1 MIKESSFTGT
11 LPVASALALTG
22 NTAIAKPGTVLSD
35 LVTLSA
41 PIETMGADGKPVIT
55 TKEQEAIAAGQS
67 DLEFIGWRVQYA
79 TEGTLTDPT
88 THSRSM
94 DAYIHDIAKAVTA
107 HVAFAKNTVRPL
119 VTEFA
124 EAYQSYRASFEPKEA
139 ADSAN
144 IRVLRLPS
152 VLSDESF
159 LDTFTAFKGK
169 PILKPDT
176 GFCLGAKTTEELQ
189 QMILIGHQRTDKMI
203 SEWVSHLPESF
214 LFNVWTSFFCASG
227 VATPTG
233 EVPVAVNYEE
243 IARLNAF
250 DKADVALAIT
260 LISRKLE
267 DNVESTNLSLER
279 YRTIASQYV
288 EYGRTVL
295 LSALES
301 IAMMIRNGTLIVD
314 KNVKTMTVSVN
325 AEVYKPWLESGGT
338 PEVLFGLL
346 VDDASAFS
354 VALIDDNKDKYAK
367 RWEQYSAFYR
377 NRELGNS
384 FTYAKNFLEQ
394 QFINAMQTLT
404 ESEQEIVVKQPNLI
418 EANVT
423 KVREYLASVR
433 PQDIGDSYDVALQLV
448 AKIRFSY
455 TSSYQIL
462 SDIVQASGY
471 NPNVDVREA
480 ALLAVINYVSDYM
493 ADQIAL
499 G

>member
-11 LPVASALALTG
+11 LPVASALDSIGKVAV
-22 NTAIAKPGTVLSD
+22 AKPGTVLSD
-35 LVTLSA
+35 LVTYSA
-41 PIETMGADGKPVIT
+41 PIETMGEDGKPVIT

-79 TEGTLTDPT
+79 TEGSLSDPT
-88 THSRSM
+88 IHSRCM

-124 EAYQSYRASFEPKEA
+124 EAYQAYRAAFKPKEA

-152 VLSDESF
+152 VLTDDSF
-159 LDTFTAFKGK
+159 LDTLTAYKGK
-169 PILKPDT
+169 PILKPET
-176 GFCLGAKTTEELQ
+176 GFCLGAKSAEELQ

-214 LFNVWTSFFCASG
+214 LFNVWTSFFCATGTAAS
-227 VATPTG
+227 TG

-243 IARLNAF
+243 ISRLNAF
-250 DKADVALAIT
+250 DKADIALAIT

-267 DNVESTNLSLER
+267 DNVESTDMSLER

-288 EYGRTVL
+288 EYGRTLL

-301 IAMMIRNGTLIVD
+301 VSLMLRVGTLIVD
-314 KNVKTMTVSVN
+314 KNIKTMTVSVN

-338 PEVLFGLL
+338 PEVLFGIL
-346 VDDASAFS
+346 VDDAGALS
-354 VALIDDNKDKYAK
+354 VTLINDNKDKYAK
-367 RWEQYSAFYR
+367 RWDQYSSFYR

-384 FTYAKNFLEQ
+384 FNYAKNFLEQ
-394 QFINAMQTLT
+394 QFIGSMQTLT
-404 ESEQEIVVKQPNLI
+404 ESEQEIAAKQPNLI
-418 EANVT
+418 EANVV
-423 KVREYLASVR
+423 KMRQYLESVR
-433 PQDIGDSYDVALQLV
+433 PQDIEDSYDVALQLV
-448 AKIRFSY
+448 AKIRFGY

-462 SDIVQASGY
+462 SDIVEAGKQ

-480 ALLAVINYVSDYM
+480 ALLAVINYVSDFM

-499 G
+499 N